1 MWYAKL
7 VVVGFLVALAD
18 ASPSQDPNEEDTLV
32 SDQRKFRI
40 PYKIRKEP
48 EKVKEVRL
56 FVSRHMG
63 KSWKLCDHAA
73 ARQGDFIFRAPDKGL
88 YWLAI
93 QLLHTDGSLTPM
105 TPADFHPDLKIK
117 LIDEPKPSWAKHD
130 EECLARLRK
139 LRKNWVIEPA
149 TQEILRLLENNIAD
163 LEARNKAFEKARAEK
178 TKAEKK

>member
-7 VVVGFLVALAD
+7 VVGFLAALAD
-18 ASPSQDPNEEDTLV
+18 VSPSQDPNEEDTLV

-40 PYKIRKEP
+40 PCKILKEP

-56 FVSRHMG
+56 FVSRDMG

-73 ARQGDFIFRAPDKGL
+73 ARRGDFIFLAPEKGL

-93 QLLHTDGSLTPM
+93 QILHTDGSLTPM
-105 TPADFHPDLKIK
+105 TPADFHPDLKMK
-117 LIDEPKPSWAKHD
+117 LIDESKPSWAKHD

-139 LRKNWVIEPA
+139 LRKNWVIEPE
-149 TQEILRLLENNIAD
+149 TQEILRRLENNIAA
-163 LEARNKAFEKARAEK
+163 LEARKKAFEKARAEK
-178 TKAEKK
+178 TNPEKK